1 MQVCVSSWWLSFFVV
16 PSRSSNVPLYPLKVL
31 QAKECAP
38 TPYSFVVFSLNSPLS
53 PLRSLG
59 VHQNWWPY
67 VYKIPLRVDP
77 WGVKF
82 ILVKPKI
89 YYCNF
94 KTFCLCVRKVDWVL
108 KPYIYIRGWWVFIL
122 LDDSK
127 MYRLDQVF
135 LFSKFSFAFL
145 IYHKF
150 WHCNYLLLKIM
161 M

>member
-1 MQVCVSSWWLSFFVV
+1 MCPDSLLFYCFQFKLTFESI
-16 PSRSSNVPLYPLKVL
+16 
-31 QAKECAP
+31 KE
-38 TPYSFVVFSLNSPLS
+38 
-53 PLRSLG
+53 LG
-59 VHQNWWPY
+59 GAF
-67 VYKIPLRVDP
+67 PLRVDP

-108 KPYIYIRGWWVFIL
+108 KPYIYIRGWWFFIL

-135 LFSKFSFAFL
+135 LFSKFSFAFV

-150 WHCNYLLLKIM
+150 WHCNYLCLFLLLSFCLVFGS
-161 M
+161 